1 LAPDTGCTI
10 YRDFFSD
17 YFPKGLS
24 KYLFRKSLKCF
35 HSSTYFTKENIKN
48 LPSVD
53 IFVKQIGQNRTVSK
67 GKGRKA
73 WFFSSG
79 VKVKRSGY
87 VMGTFFSFGK
97 EKYTLL

>member
-35 HSSTYFTKENIKN
+35 HSSTYFTKENIKK

-79 VKVKRSGY
+79 VKIKRFGY
-87 VMGTFFSFGK
+87 LTGHSFFLK
-97 EKYTLL
+97 KKKA